1 MMGRLTHLAR
11 SLAALRFLPRAWQLP
26 GFALLG
32 VAAGLGAFVLHV
44 SRSTS
49 YLSDSPETCMN
60 CHVMT
65 TQYLTWQHSSHAEA
79 ATCNDCHVPHD
90 NFVHHYA
97 FKARDGAWHATVFTM
112 RWEPQVIRLSAGAV
126 PVVEAN
132 CRRCHAAVIEEVALA
147 EHAPGDKRCWDCH
160 REVPHGR
167 VGSLAAVPTV
177 FQPRLPE
184 PAAPVQEPTIGG
196 RKPRPD

>member
-1 MMGRLTHLAR
+1 MIAPLKGRVARLAG
-11 SLAALRFLPRAWQLP
+11 LRFLPRAWQIP
-26 GFALLG
+26 GFCALG
-32 VAAGLGAFVLHV
+32 VAAGLGALVLHV
-44 SRSTS
+44 SRAAS
-49 YLSDSPETCMN
+49 YLSDSPETCIN

-65 TQYLTWQHSSHAEA
+65 TQYITWQHSSHAGV

-90 NFVHHYA
+90 DFLSHYA
-97 FKARDGAWHATVFTM
+97 FKARDGMWHATVFTLEL
-112 RWEPQVIRLSAGAV
+112 EPQVIRLSRGAV
-126 PVVEAN
+126 PVVEGN
-132 CRRCHAAVIEEVALA
+132 CRRCHAAAIEDVALA
-147 EHAPGDKRCWDCH
+147 AHAPGGQRCWDCH

-184 PAAPVQEPTIGG
+184 AAKAVQEPTIGG